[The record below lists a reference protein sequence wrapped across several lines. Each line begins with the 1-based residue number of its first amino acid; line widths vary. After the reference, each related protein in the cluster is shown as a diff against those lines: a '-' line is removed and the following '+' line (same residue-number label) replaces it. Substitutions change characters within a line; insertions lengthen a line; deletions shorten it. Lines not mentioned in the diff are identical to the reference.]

1 MTGPVLAHEMG
12 LSRRLLPAP
21 AIPRP
26 GLLVGGTVGL
36 MAVAVLGLVGAG
48 IAQEHAATAQ
58 RLLAPGTIGHPLGT
72 DQLGRDVLARTLA
85 GFRWS
90 LAVVLPA
97 TLIAGLAGTGL
108 GLAAAASWGWTRVI
122 LERATETAAGFPFL
136 VLAAPVIAV
145 VGRGYWPLLI
155 VLAILASAP
164 FALAVFDATWGGRG
178 GMPLF
183 QALYAVPAALPVVG
197 AFIVADLV
205 VTEACLSFLGVGA
218 PEVAPSWGNM
228 LADARQNVTAAPW
241 ILYTPAAALVLT
253 VLSANWFGE
262 GLGQLWRVKTR

>member
-1 MTGPVLAHEMG
+1 MTGPMLAEDMG
-12 LSRRLLPAP
+12 LSRRLLPPP
-21 AIPRP
+21 AIPIP
-26 GLLVGGTVGL
+26 GLLIGGAVGL
-36 MAVAVLGLVGAG
+36 LAVAVLGLVAAG
-48 IAQEHAATAQ
+48 LAHEHAAPAQ
-58 RLLAPGTIGHPLGT
+58 RLLAPGTLGHPLGT
-72 DQLGRDVLARTLA
+72 DQLGRDVLARTLG

-97 TLIAGLAGTGL
+97 TVIAGLLGTGL
-108 GLAAAASWGWTRVI
+108 GLATATNWGWTRAI

-145 VGRGYWPLLI
+145 AGRGYWPLLI
-155 VLAILASAP
+155 VLAILSSAP

-178 GMPLF
+178 RMPIVP
-183 QALYAVPAALPVVG
+183 ALHALPAALPVVG
-197 AFIVADLV
+197 AFIAADLV

-218 PEVAPSWGNM
+218 QEVAPSWGNM